1 MWAAAPADNNCLQVA
16 ANLSPRIRPQRSPDN
31 RANQPNAQT
40 AMNDTT
46 PRPSDAP
53 PEARAEPR
61 WRRRRRLWAVLAGA
75 AVMIAGVGT
84 WAPLRT
90 PADAP
95 APKGRGDPNPRPP
108 PLVAPPAR

>member
-16 ANLSPRIRPQRSPDN
+16 ANLSPRIRPQRSTNN

-61 WRRRRRLWAVLAGA
+61 WRRRRRLWAVLAVA
-75 AVMIAGVGT
+75 ALMIAGVGT
-84 WAPLRT
+84 RALLRT
-90 PADAP
+90 PPDAP
-95 APKGRGDPNPRPP
+95 AAKWRSDPHT
-108 PLVAPPAR
+108 